1 MVCRRRLEIRPGAR
15 TGATAMARESAVK
28 AAGEGGSA
36 ASNVGSRDDMLHGEA
51 TVTRRTVIRAIGGG
65 LATVVVLGAGGVA
78 IRADRQGVFSAG
90 EGPAYAAW
98 ADWDGA
104 SGDSPAMAMVRAAI
118 LGANG
123 HNIQP
128 WRFML
133 GTDRITIAVDPLR
146 TAGALDPLLR
156 ERDISIGAA
165 VENLVVAA
173 SAHGYAATP
182 SVSVDGAAPRVDITL
197 ATGGGDPSD
206 SLFDAIPNRHTDRG
220 AFDTGRTLTTDEL
233 EALSALNDEDDLAV
247 VWLADD
253 AGKAAFSDLTV
264 AATAAIIAD
273 TEQSTDSFAWWRG
286 DGPAIDRH
294 KDGITIDT
302 SGIPAWK
309 QAAAKILPAQSRS
322 QFDASWLSSTRDTHL
337 PTAAAFGIVVARD
350 LDAIP
355 QRVAVGRLY
364 QRLHLSAVTAGM
376 AMQPLNQVVER
387 RDRER
392 QLGLEPA
399 VGGPLAALVGGD
411 TWAAMMPFRIG
422 YPRGSVARSPRR
434 PADQVV
440 VA

>member
-1 MVCRRRLEIRPGAR
+1 M
-15 TGATAMARESAVK
+15 
-28 AAGEGGSA
+28 
-36 ASNVGSRDDMLHGEA
+36 
-51 TVTRRTVIRAIGGG
+51 TRRAVLRAVGGG
-65 LATVVVLGAGGVA
+65 VAAAAILGTGGVA

-98 ADWDGA
+98 ADWAGVG
-104 SGDSPAMAMVRAAI
+104 GDSPAMAMVRAAI

-128 WRFML
+128 WRFTL
-133 GTDRITIAVDPLR
+133 GEDRLTIEVDPQR
-146 TAGALDPLLR
+146 TTGALDPLLR

-165 VENLVVAA
+165 TENLVVAA
-173 SAHGYAATP
+173 AAHGYAATP
-182 SVSVDGAAPRVDITL
+182 SVSADGAAPQVDIAL
-197 ATGGGDPSD
+197 AAGGGGPSD
-206 SLFDAIPNRHTDRG
+206 PLFDAIPNRHTDRG
-220 AFDTGRTLTTDEL
+220 AFDTGRAVTMAQM

-247 VWLADD
+247 VWLTDSA
-253 AGKAAFSDLTV
+253 AKAAFSDLTI
-264 AATAAIIAD
+264 AATEAIVTD

-294 KDGITIDT
+294 RDGITIDT

-309 QAAAKILPAQSRS
+309 RAAAKILPAQSRS
-322 QFDASWLSSTRDTHL
+322 QFDASWLGSTRDTHL
-337 PTAAAFGIVVARD
+337 ATAAAFGTVVARD

-364 QRLHLSAVTAGM
+364 QRLHLSAVAAGM

-392 QLGLEPA
+392 QLGLEPSI
-399 VGGPLAALVGGD
+399 GGPLAALVGGD
-411 TWAAMMPFRIG
+411 AWAAMMPFRIG
-422 YPRGSVARSPRR
+422 YPRGRIARSPRR

-440 VA
+440 VV